1 MHLIVNMNEVNMK
14 RMLQTWHTF
23 DDALQKVEQWL
34 IVIGLMVILITG
46 VASIVLRNTVGWG
59 LAFADVLARQITVW
73 LGLLGATLATTT
85 GEHINIDALSRMFKR
100 KGLQLN
106 RVFVGLMCVIGSGVL
121 TYCAFAFWMFYF
133 KQPQTIEL
141 GGMKVQSYWILTIF
155 PLAMV
160 LMTIR
165 YSVQTI
171 EYIYAYRG
179 EILPGSIAELRMKED
194 EEREAIAAMGGDA
207 AVLAAEAVQEDSEQE
222 EVSSEKVSDT
232 TDGQADS
239 DKGGEA

>member
-1 MHLIVNMNEVNMK
+1 MK

-100 KGLQLN
+100 KGLQLK
-106 RVFVGLMCVIGSGVL
+106 FL
-121 TYCAFAFWMFYF
+121 
-133 KQPQTIEL
+133 
-141 GGMKVQSYWILTIF
+141 
-155 PLAMV
+155 
-160 LMTIR
+160 
-165 YSVQTI
+165 
-171 EYIYAYRG
+171 
-179 EILPGSIAELRMKED
+179 AEL
-194 EEREAIAAMGGDA
+194 
-207 AVLAAEAVQEDSEQE
+207 
-222 EVSSEKVSDT
+222 
-232 TDGQADS
+232 
-239 DKGGEA
+239 